1 MKRAFLIKGYLLI
14 AALVLVL
21 AGCTNSSG
29 KNDESVSADSGKVTL
44 DISLSLAEGSFADV
58 GVQKFKEEL
67 QRLSDGEIDLKVY
80 YNNTFGG
87 EREVI
92 EMMGISSLDMAT
104 TSSGALGTWTKEFNM
119 FDLPYLFKDHDH
131 AYRVF
136 DSEIGKDLADKFENS
151 ANVKIL
157 SYWTAGYRYLSNSV
171 RPVKSVEDVAGMK
184 QRVQENQV
192 QIDTWKAYGANPTP
206 MGWTEVFTGLQQGV
220 IDSQSNPLDSINTMK
235 FYEVQKYV
243 SKLPELYQP
252 YLLMMGKPAFD
263 ALSTEHQEIV
273 LQAAANS
280 VEHAREGF
288 EKLDEEATEIL
299 KGKGMEILETD
310 EIDVESFKKK
320 TESVYEKWAPEFGV
334 DFIEKVRNF

>member
-1 MKRAFLIKGYLLI
+1 MKKMKFFKGYVLI
-14 AALVLVL
+14 VALVLVL
-21 AGCTNSSG
+21 AGCNKEASSDG
-29 KNDESVSADSGKVTL
+29 NVSAATDKVTL

-67 QRLSDGEIDLKVY
+67 EKLSDGEIELKVY

-92 EMMGISSLDMAT
+92 EMMGINSLAMAT
-104 TSSGALGTWTKEFNM
+104 SSSGALGTWTQEFNM
-119 FDLPYLFKDHDH
+119 FDLPYLFRDHEH
-131 AYRVF
+131 AYKVF
-136 DSEIGKDLADKFENS
+136 DSEIGEELAAKFEES

-157 SYWTAGYRYLSNSV
+157 SYWTAGYRYLSSSIK
-171 RPVKSVEDVAGMK
+171 PVKHVSDVAGMK

-206 MGWTEVFTGLQQGV
+206 MAWTEVFTGLQQGV

-252 YLLMMGKPAFD
+252 YLLMISKPKFD
-263 ALSTEHQEIV
+263 SLSKEHQEIV

-280 VEHAREGF
+280 VDHARKGF

-299 KGKGMEILETD
+299 KEKGMEILETD
-310 EIDVESFKKK
+310 EIDVDSFKERA
-320 TESVYEKWAPEFGV
+320 ESVYEKWAPEFGV
-334 DFIEKVRNF
+334 EFIEKVRNF